1 MPISRT
7 FEVFGLMSTKQVTV
21 NVCAITAQIKMV
33 RTYFAHNLL
42 TIRIFHYSQKL
53 KELSIIFI
61 SIKNGTY

>member
-33 RTYFAHNLL
+33 RTYFAP
-42 TIRIFHYSQKL
+42 
-53 KELSIIFI
+53 
-61 SIKNGTY
+61 